1 MLVQIVSVV
10 AAIIDHHWTHLP
22 WYFLNLPV
30 HPIALVSIW
39 VMVGLSL
46 LSAIDYFVAFWK
58 KIARH
63 AEKRRRR
70 RAFILSRRRKR
81 NDVPAI

>member
-1 MLVQIVSVV
+1 
-10 AAIIDHHWTHLP
+10 
-22 WYFLNLPV
+22 
-30 HPIALVSIW
+30 
-39 VMVGLSL
+39 MVGLSL

-58 KIARH
+58 KIDRH